1 MRITDAA
8 VEGKYLLG
16 WISNQLLDAEKGGL
30 GDFASPPF
38 GLIADGIF
46 LNGLIN
52 IEFTII
58 ILGD

>member
-1 MRITDAA
+1 M
-8 VEGKYLLG
+8 
-16 WISNQLLDAEKGGL
+16 LDIEKGGL

-46 LNGLIN
+46 FNGLVN

>member
-1 MRITDAA
+1 M
-8 VEGKYLLG
+8 
-16 WISNQLLDAEKGGL
+16 LDMKKGGL

-46 LNGLIN
+46 FNGLVN

-58 ILGD
+58 NVYCTKPKGA